1 MSHSHKTPTL
11 SSLLPRAYL
20 SSQPQTHENCA
31 LLNSISAEFI
41 CSEVA
46 YWWALHGRETQE
58 LCKIQA
64 QLHAL
69 HPSDLPGLSLCFR
82 RKLDVRTRLFLTE
95 QCWLLP
101 GILWSY
107 ACLQIDFFF
116 FWWFVVVSSRYE
128 NFLTALWFS
137 GQSFFS
143 ASNRDCST
151 F

>member
-116 FWWFVVVSSRYE
+116 LMICCSIFHVWKFSDCPVIFRTVL
-128 NFLTALWFS
+128 FL
-137 GQSFFS
+137 SFK
-143 ASNRDCST
+143 
-151 F
+151 